1 MIQIVIFVSFAGT
14 ERIDSPIVSEVTPIT
29 EFHSYSRLFS
39 KERRLIDKTL
49 MQRMKTIPLFQ
60 LLSLLISEHE
70 YQVVELHTICHELEA
85 SVYRA
90 SRTSTAGC
98 CASLSTTYDLNLRV

>member
-1 MIQIVIFVSFAGT
+1 MLSLLSRSFSTVIKTASYLPVVSA
-14 ERIDSPIVSEVTPIT
+14 
-29 EFHSYSRLFS
+29 
-39 KERRLIDKTL
+39 
-49 MQRMKTIPLFQ
+49 FQ

-90 SRTSTAGC
+90 SRTSTGGC
-98 CASLSTTYDLNLRV
+98 CASLSTIYDLNLRV

>member
-1 MIQIVIFVSFAGT
+1 MLSLLSRSFSTVIKTASYLPVVSA
-14 ERIDSPIVSEVTPIT
+14 
-29 EFHSYSRLFS
+29 
-39 KERRLIDKTL
+39 
-49 MQRMKTIPLFQ
+49 FQ

-98 CASLSTTYDLNLRV
+98 CASLSTIDDLNLRV